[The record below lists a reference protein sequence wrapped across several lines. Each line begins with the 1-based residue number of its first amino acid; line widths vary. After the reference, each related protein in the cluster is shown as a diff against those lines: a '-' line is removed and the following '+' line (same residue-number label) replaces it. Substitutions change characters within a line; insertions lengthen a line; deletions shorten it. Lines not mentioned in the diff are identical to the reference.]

1 MELNTVENL
10 IATLL
15 TLSFPPLGSNIPQI
29 YVTWHNHGLF
39 HWGFVCTP
47 VEKKI
52 ESKTL
57 VFLKTKYKF
66 ICLLSTLEIIQ
77 SWVTLERTIHGR
89 MSLPDWF

>member
-47 VEKKI
+47 VEKKNWKQNFSFSQNKI
-52 ESKTL
+52 
-57 VFLKTKYKF
+57 
-66 ICLLSTLEIIQ
+66 
-77 SWVTLERTIHGR
+77 
-89 MSLPDWF
+89 